1 MSDKNYITIGLGEL
15 LWDLFPEGKQL
26 GGAPANFAYMTRLL
40 GDEGLVAS
48 RVGADALGRA
58 AGRRLERLGLRASH
72 IQVDPTYPT
81 GTVKVAVDPT
91 GQPTFEIA
99 ETVAWDFFEWTPE
112 WRSLAERADAVCFG
126 TLAQRCPRS
135 RATIRAFLNALR
147 PEATRVL
154 DVNLRQSFYNAETLT
169 ESAKLAAIMK
179 VNSDELPVV
188 AKLLGIPF
196 IYDEMRAAHWLR
208 DIFGLKL
215 VCITRGPKGS
225 LVVSESETSEH
236 PGFRVHVADTVGAG
250 DAFTAALVYHYL
262 RGASVST
269 LNEAANRMGAWVAS
283 ETGATPARDEYHLE
297 KVRSAV
303 GVEEF

>member
-15 LWDLFPEGKQL
+15 LWDLFPEGKQV
-26 GGAPANFAYMTRLL
+26 GGAEGNCVYMTRLV
-40 GDEGLVAS
+40 GDEGVVAS

-58 AGRRLERLGLRASH
+58 AGRRLERLGLRTSH

-196 IYDEMRAAHWLR
+196 IYDDMLAALWLP

-215 VCITRGPKGS
+215 LCITPRPS
-225 LVVSESETSEH
+225 ATFLASPPQPTNP
-236 PGFRVHVADTVGAG
+236 PGLRVH
-250 DAFTAALVYHYL
+250 
-262 RGASVST
+262 
-269 LNEAANRMGAWVAS
+269 
-283 ETGATPARDEYHLE
+283 
-297 KVRSAV
+297 
-303 GVEEF
+303 